1 MVNHQDA
8 DRHGDITP
16 AGYNHAPGT
25 ELLFEWGK
33 PGASTHNLQ
42 FVQDRDGN
50 HIILVPQ
57 PSITDPNDP
66 LRWSKLKK
74 WATFLNGVAYAFMGS
89 VTGPIMAAGMIP
101 LTQKFGVS
109 LQKLTYANGATLI
122 CQGAGNIFWMSVMSS
137 VRSEIFSTDLPRGL

>member
-1 MVNHQDA
+1 MANRQDE
-8 DRHGDITP
+8 DHNGEITP
-16 AGYNHAPGT
+16 VGYSHAPGT
-25 ELLFEWGK
+25 ELLFELGK
-33 PGASTHNLQ
+33 PDISTHDLQ

-66 LRWSKLKK
+66 LRWPKLKK
-74 WATFLNGVAYAFMGS
+74 WATFLNGAAYAFMGS

-101 LTQKFGVS
+101 LTHAFGVS

-122 CQGAGNIFWMSVMSS
+122 CQGIGNIFWMLVHIF
-137 VRSEIFSTDLPRGL
+137 RSLRNLQH